1 MFRWLIHASVLV
13 SCCIVRKVLPVN
25 MFKYVFFVIVGLAGS
40 LMLSPS
46 FAQASEF
53 KSGSLTIN
61 QPWAR
66 PTIGKAPNSA
76 AYLKIT
82 NHGGAPDTLIG
93 VKSDVAKRVE
103 LHTVKKDGDIMKMRA
118 VKDGITV
125 AAHKSV
131 ELKPGGYHIMLIG
144 LSRKLNDGDIFEL
157 SLQFKMQGEVPVKVK
172 IQKMGS
178 MDSGAM
184 KGDHDH
190 GAHGHGKHS

>member
-1 MFRWLIHASVLV
+1 
-13 SCCIVRKVLPVN
+13 
-25 MFKYVFFVIVGLAGS
+25 MFKYVFFVIAGLAAS

-46 FAQASEF
+46 FTQASEF

-82 NHGGAPDTLIG
+82 NNGGAPDTLIG
-93 VKSDVAKRVE
+93 VKSDVARRVE
-103 LHTVKKDGDIMKMRA
+103 LHATKNEGGIMKMRA

-131 ELKPGGYHIMLIG
+131 ELKPGGYHIMLVG
-144 LSRKLNDGDIFEL
+144 LSRKLNDGDMFDL
-157 SLQFKMQGEVPVKVK
+157 SLQFKMQGVVPVKVK

-178 MDSGAM
+178 MDGKAM
-184 KGDHDH
+184 KGGHDH
-190 GAHGHGKHS
+190 GAHGHGKQSQ